1 MANYSKG
8 VNLAS
13 DIICEGLRVSTASF
27 PADDYYGGYDDALI
41 ETWIFDDRPLHS
53 KQFFHKKGRE
63 RAIKFHNY
71 IVKRLKRKL
80 VQV

>member
-41 ETWIFDDRPLHS
+41 DRKS
-53 KQFFHKKGRE
+53 
-63 RAIKFHNY
+63 
-71 IVKRLKRKL
+71 V
-80 VQV
+80 V